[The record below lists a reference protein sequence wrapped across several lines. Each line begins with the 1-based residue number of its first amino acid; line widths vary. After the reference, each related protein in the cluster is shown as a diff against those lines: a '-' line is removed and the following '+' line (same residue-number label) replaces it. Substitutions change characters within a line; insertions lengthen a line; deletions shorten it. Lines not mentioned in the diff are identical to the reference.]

1 MPIEE
6 PTYPINLVVSGRRCL
21 VVGGGAVAARK
32 ARGLLAAGAHVV
44 LVAREVSPDARGL
57 SGSSDVSASS
67 GGPSAGQH
75 GALRLSIEERPYRRG
90 EVDGYWL
97 AVVATDDP
105 AVNQAVREDGDA
117 AGVWVNAADD
127 PENCSFTLPAI
138 SRRGPITV
146 TVSTGGSSPALASWL
161 REHVDGE
168 LGPEYVEL
176 AEMLSEAR
184 ERFRSAGRST
194 EEADWRQVVDSE
206 MLELLRKGQK
216 RRAKERLEAW
226 LSSSLV

>member
-1 MPIEE
+1 M
-6 PTYPINLVVSGRRCL
+6 NLVVSGRRCL

-32 ARGLLAAGAHVV
+32 ARGLLSAGAEVV
-44 LVAREVSPDARGL
+44 MVAPSISPEARALAG
-57 SGSSDVSASS
+57 GTSA
-67 GGPSAGQH
+67 GQHGAIGTSAGQH
-75 GALRLSIEERPYRRG
+75 GALRLSIEHRPYRRG

-97 AVVATDDP
+97 AVVATDDA
-105 AVNQAVREDGDA
+105 AVNRAVREDGDA

-184 ERFRSAGRST
+184 ERIQSAGRST
-194 EEADWRQVVDSE
+194 EKADWRQVVDSE
-206 MLELLRKGQK
+206 MLELLREGQK